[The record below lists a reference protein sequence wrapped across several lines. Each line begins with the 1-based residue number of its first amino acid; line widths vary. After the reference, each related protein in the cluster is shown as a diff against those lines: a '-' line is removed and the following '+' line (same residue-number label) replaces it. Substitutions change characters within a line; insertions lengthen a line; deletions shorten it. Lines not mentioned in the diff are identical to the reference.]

1 MRATSATNP
10 TKRRATN
17 TSTLTMTKKSSAVYI
32 ISVAAE
38 LAGVHPQTL
47 RIYERKGLIEPFR
60 TPGGTRRYSDE
71 DLERLGLIQEL
82 TADGVNLEGVRR
94 ILTLQAENNRLRSQV
109 DRLRRLLGE
118 AQSRAGADVPRG
130 VSVFQVN
137 VPRRRNLPDI
147 RREGPLGH

>member
-1 MRATSATNP
+1 MPNRSN
-10 TKRRATN
+10 
-17 TSTLTMTKKSSAVYI
+17 AVYI

-38 LAGVHPQTL
+38 LAGGHPQTL

-82 TADGVNLEGVRR
+82 TAEGVNLEGVRR

-118 AQSRAGADVPRG
+118 AQSRAGAEAPRTA
-130 VSVFQVN
+130 SVFQVKI
-137 VPRRRNLPDI
+137 PTRRNLPDI
-147 RREGPLGH
+147 RREGPL

>member
-1 MRATSATNP
+1 MS
-10 TKRRATN
+10 KRPD
-17 TSTLTMTKKSSAVYI
+17 AVYI

-47 RIYERKGLIEPFR
+47 RIYERKGLIEPYR

-82 TADGVNLEGVRR
+82 TADGVNLEGVKR
-94 ILTLQAENNRLRSQV
+94 ILELQADNVRLRSQV

-118 AQSRAGADVPRG
+118 AETRLSGQPPGTHTVHRVTVKGKRY
-130 VSVFQVN
+130 
-137 VPRRRNLPDI
+137 LPDI
-147 RREGPLGH
+147 RRRNPFG